1 MATPTNGGFTMTH
14 TNEQD
19 ILDLLF
25 TTGPEIEHTFTSKTG
40 QHIYILIEAH
50 HWGYSASAIPDSGE
64 TIRRKFVDY
73 TPQEI
78 IEAMTQ
84 EIEQALTA

>member
-1 MATPTNGGFTMTH
+1 MTY

-19 ILDLLF
+19 ILDCLF
-25 TTGPEIEHTFTSKTG
+25 TTGSEIEHTFTSKTG
-40 QHIYILIEAH
+40 QHVYILIEAH
-50 HWGYSASAIPDSGE
+50 HWGYSASAIPDSGD

-78 IEAMTQ
+78 IDILTD
-84 EIEQALTA
+84 EIEKALSV

>member
-1 MATPTNGGFTMTH
+1 MTNH
-14 TNEQD
+14 QD

-40 QHIYILIEAH
+40 QHVFILIEEH
-50 HWGYSASAIPDSGE
+50 HWGYSASAIPDNGD

-73 TPQEI
+73 TPEEI
-78 IEAMTQ
+78 IAVLTD
-84 EIEQALTA
+84 EIEEALSV

>member
-1 MATPTNGGFTMTH
+1 MTH
-14 TNEQD
+14 TSEKD
-19 ILDLLF
+19 FLDCLF
-25 TTGPEIEHTFTSKTG
+25 TIGPEIEHTFTSTTG
-40 QHIYILIEAH
+40 QHVYILIEAH

-78 IEAMTQ
+78 IDMLTD
-84 EIEQALTA
+84 EIEEALTA